1 MSDSTPTP
9 PADSESQVDQ
19 PSERLLSLDVYRGLV
34 MLLLATTGLGLA
46 KAAAK
51 IDSPL
56 ARFVHFQ
63 GTHPEWNSQ
72 FGFLG
77 VSIWDL
83 IQPAFMFIVGVSMP
97 FSYEKRAR
105 LGQSY
110 GQRLRHAWI
119 RAILLTLLG
128 VFLQSLY
135 KKDTY
140 WIFTNVLS
148 QIGLGY
154 GFLFFFVGKS
164 WRTQFLAGGII
175 LVGYYLLMLLLP
187 RGLDDWRQH
196 FANGPSFPQQFDVW
210 FLNLFPRE
218 KPFEGHAYATLNFVP
233 SLVTMLMGLMCGQ
246 VLKDKSLSDGTKVKR
261 LAISAAA
268 LLLVGAIAGVTIC
281 PVVKKIWTPSWAL
294 FSGGYVV
301 GLLALFYW
309 VIDIRKWNRWVFP
322 FVVVGLN
329 PLTMYLLGMISKRFV
344 RDNLHRHLPDFVFA
358 GPAAPV
364 VEACLIAILFWLVLY
379 WMYRNRIFLR
389 L

>member
-1 MSDSTPTP
+1 
-9 PADSESQVDQ
+9 
-19 PSERLLSLDVYRGLV
+19 
-34 MLLLATTGLGLA
+34 MLLLASSGFGIA
-46 KAAAK
+46 KYAAK
-51 IDSPL
+51 LDGPFAEWL
-56 ARFVHFQ
+56 VFQ
-63 GTHPEWNSQ
+63 GTHPAWNSQ
-72 FGFLG
+72 F
-77 VSIWDL
+77 SIFGLALWDL

-110 GQRLRHAWI
+110 AQRLRHAWL

-128 VFLQSLY
+128 VFLQSQN
-135 KKDTY
+135 KSDTY

-164 WRTQFLAGGII
+164 WRTQFFAGAAI
-175 LVGYYLLMLLLP
+175 LIGYYLLMVLLP
-187 RGLDDWRQH
+187 RGLESWKAH
-196 FANGPSFPQQFDVW
+196 FENGTSFPQVFDVW

-218 KPFEGHAYATLNFVP
+218 KPFTGHPYATLNFVP

-246 VLKDKSLSDGTKVKR
+246 LLKDKTVPAGAKLKR
-261 LAISAAA
+261 LWISAAV
-268 LLLVGAIAGVTIC
+268 LLVVGAIAGLTIC
-281 PVVKKIWTPSWAL
+281 PVVKKIWTPSWAVY
-294 FSGGYVV
+294 SGGYIV

-309 VIDIRKWNRWVFP
+309 IIDVKKWNRWVFP

-329 PLTMYLLGMISKRFV
+329 PLTMYLLGMLSKRFV

-358 GPAAPV
+358 GPSAPI
-364 VEACLIAILFWLVLY
+364 VEACLIALLFWLVLF
-379 WMYRNRIFLR
+379 WMYRNKVFLR